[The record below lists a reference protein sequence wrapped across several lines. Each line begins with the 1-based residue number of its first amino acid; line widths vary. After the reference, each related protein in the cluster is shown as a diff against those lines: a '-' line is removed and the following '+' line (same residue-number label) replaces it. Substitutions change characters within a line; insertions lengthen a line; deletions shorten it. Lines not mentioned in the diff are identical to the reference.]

1 MTDFKSLCAELVEEL
16 ENAMSVLHHERDISG
31 RHNASAADAAIDR
44 ARAALAEPVP
54 PPKCAEAEQTDS
66 DLLRFLLD
74 NFRSHSLHMDGTA
87 YYVLDR
93 GWPFNH
99 RSSNSRA
106 FVEQAYR
113 KSCEHFRKQ
122 P

>member
-1 MTDFKSLCAELVEEL
+1 MTDFRALCAELTDDLEEWIHDDY
-16 ENAMSVLHHERDISG
+16 EADIDNAHALI
-31 RHNASAADAAIDR
+31 AR
-44 ARAALAEPVP
+44 ARAALAKPEPP
-54 PPKCAEAEQTDS
+54 AECAEAEQTDS
-66 DLLRFLLD
+66 DLLQFLLD

-106 FVEQAYR
+106 FVEQAYH
-113 KSCEHFRKQ
+113 KSCEHLRKQ